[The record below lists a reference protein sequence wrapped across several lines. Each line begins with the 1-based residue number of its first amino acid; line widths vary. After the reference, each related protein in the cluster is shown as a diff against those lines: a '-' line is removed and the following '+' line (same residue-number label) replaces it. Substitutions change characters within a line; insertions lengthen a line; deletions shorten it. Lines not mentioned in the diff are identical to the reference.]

1 MFSGKE
7 DSGRGNRTGWGEGT
21 RKPSQ
26 NSPEAF
32 ALPPPVMQDQRSFPK
47 PLVPAR
53 KLGLSQY
60 GGNARHCQAT
70 RGDQGPG
77 IRLSLF
83 NWPAFPD
90 VPHEQGSVEGSG
102 KKMRSIYKVHDIPL
116 EIIRLASIYNT
127 NWESLEKYTERTPGE
142 QRKDE
147 IFSGWVQNSFLK
159 KVVGDI
165 SKMAE

>member
-1 MFSGKE
+1 
-7 DSGRGNRTGWGEGT
+7 
-21 RKPSQ
+21 
-26 NSPEAF
+26 
-32 ALPPPVMQDQRSFPK
+32 
-47 PLVPAR
+47 
-53 KLGLSQY
+53 
-60 GGNARHCQAT
+60 
-70 RGDQGPG
+70 
-77 IRLSLF
+77 
-83 NWPAFPD
+83 
-90 VPHEQGSVEGSG
+90 
-102 KKMRSIYKVHDIPL
+102 MRSIYKVHDIPL